1 MPKTRNKSKAQLEV
15 EKCLGESSEDE
26 HVNAVVAEKRRRAA
40 SRLTGGSNA
49 LAGHSHQG
57 NVSDSS
63 GFIEKANIVLDQ
75 GVSVDLT
82 ELLDRALEKRL
93 PRSLLRRL
101 SGDPVTSRGF
111 SEPSSGTKGQK
122 VIDQPLSQH
131 SLSESDDSAVSAQE
145 QESDCDM
152 EELIGVGASLS
163 RAREVS
169 DSASVHQNSRPFE
182 VSDLPDLSPSISNV
196 AHSDSPAVE
205 VDPDLPPPKK
215 PKSNFNPG
223 QPVVDWARAHFAE
236 PPPIKE
242 QIQSLEEKYVPVDDI
257 KDIIS
262 PIKHSDYFL
271 KGMLSKDT
279 RDSDTTYF
287 DRHKTEKHIFYSQH
301 LLGLS
306 YAPLMDALGKL
317 ANVPGAGPAR
327 KVIGDGI
334 LAIASARHELS
345 FARREL
351 CRKLCRTDISPF
363 LFNNKPTYTQ
373 LFGGDSIEA
382 QAKLA
387 KEASKNNFDIIYK
400 RSKQVAKP
408 QNKGF
413 HQKTSGKSQAQ
424 QKSGNSSGQGQK
436 RRKQKKKATAT
447 ATTAETPAKK

>member
-1 MPKTRNKSKAQLEV
+1 M
-15 EKCLGESSEDE
+15 
-26 HVNAVVAEKRRRAA
+26 
-40 SRLTGGSNA
+40 
-49 LAGHSHQG
+49 
-57 NVSDSS
+57 
-63 GFIEKANIVLDQ
+63 
-75 GVSVDLT
+75 
-82 ELLDRALEKRL
+82 
-93 PRSLLRRL
+93 
-101 SGDPVTSRGF
+101 
-111 SEPSSGTKGQK
+111 
-122 VIDQPLSQH
+122 
-131 SLSESDDSAVSAQE
+131 
-145 QESDCDM
+145 
-152 EELIGVGASLS
+152 
-163 RAREVS
+163 
-169 DSASVHQNSRPFE
+169 
-182 VSDLPDLSPSISNV
+182 
-196 AHSDSPAVE
+196 E

-287 DRHKTEKHIFYSQH
+287 DRHKTEKHIYYSQH

-345 FARREL
+345 YARREL
-351 CRKLCRTDISPF
+351 CSKIVRSDIAPF
-363 LFNNKPTYTQ
+363 LFNNHPTYNQ

-387 KEASKNNFDIIYK
+387 KEASKNNFDMIYK
-400 RSKQVAKP
+400 KSKPVPKS

-413 HQKTSGKSQAQ
+413 SQKGSEKSQAQ
-424 QKSGNSSGQGQK
+424 QKSGKSSGQGQK
-436 RRKQKKKATAT
+436 RRK
-447 ATTAETPAKK
+447 